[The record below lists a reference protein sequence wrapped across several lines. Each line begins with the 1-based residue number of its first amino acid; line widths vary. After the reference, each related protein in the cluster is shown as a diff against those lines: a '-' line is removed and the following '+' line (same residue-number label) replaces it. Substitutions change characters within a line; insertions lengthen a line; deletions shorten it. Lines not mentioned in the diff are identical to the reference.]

1 MATQAA
7 GIVLIVLGVGLL
19 IFGAME
25 ADGLGAQVQ
34 EFFTGSPPDRVI
46 WMMIGGAVS
55 VVLGLFLTLYTA
67 GAK

>member
-1 MATQAA
+1 MGTQAA

-25 ADGLGAQVQ
+25 ADGLGAQMQ

-55 VVLGLFLTLYTA
+55 VVLGLFLTLYKA